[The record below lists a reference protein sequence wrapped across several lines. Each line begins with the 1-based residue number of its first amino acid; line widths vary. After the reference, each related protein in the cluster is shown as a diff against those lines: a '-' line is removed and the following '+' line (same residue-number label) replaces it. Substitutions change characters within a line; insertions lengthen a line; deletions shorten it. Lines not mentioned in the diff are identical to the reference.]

1 MWALSVNPLTRKV
14 CQSSANGNACV
25 INGTTNTLTSTAI
38 PVGTNPIFSTIDLVH
53 GLLYVGDTAEFQP
66 GTQSFS
72 VINLH

>member
-1 MWALSVNPLTRKV
+1 
-14 CQSSANGNACV
+14 V